1 MKSGFQNIE
10 ILKVDSIYS
19 LSVLLWM
26 SEVQGICD
34 SLFNIFSNFISV
46 MLLLNVLYLMTL
58 PVAKII

>member
-1 MKSGFQNIE
+1 
-10 ILKVDSIYS
+10 
-19 LSVLLWM
+19 M